1 MMGQSPFG
9 DGWSFNSLKC
19 REKEITNIIYSFKRG
34 RFMEKR
40 LMTVVAGLAL
50 STSMAFAQSQI
61 SGNVTASEDGSPVI
75 GASIKVVGTN
85 TGTVTDID
93 GNFTLNA
100 PAGAKLEIT
109 YIGMQSK
116 SVKAGKNMKIVLDAD
131 DHALDEVMVVA
142 YGTQKKSAFT
152 GSAAIVGSEEIG
164 KVQVTNAVDALKG
177 KAAGVQIYTGSGQPG
192 STPTIR
198 IRGFNSINAGNDPLI
213 VLDGSPYGGSLND
226 INPADVESMTVLK
239 DASSTALYGARG
251 GNGVILITTKSG
263 QKGTKGTLTVDA
275 KWGSN
280 SKAVPEYET
289 MKSPAKYYE
298 MWYMA
303 LNNYAQNVN
312 HMDATQAWKWAND
325 NMITNPSYGLGYN
338 VYTIPEGQQLIGTN
352 GKLNPNAT
360 LGSYSTMNGT
370 TYYLTPD
377 DWVDEIYNNSL
388 RQEYTVTATGASDRG
403 TFYGSA
409 NYLSNDG
416 ITAAS
421 NYRRFTSR
429 LKADYQVNKW
439 LKVGA
444 NMSYGH
450 FNSNSL
456 SEGGDNGSVFATVD
470 IAPIYPMYMR
480 DANGN
485 IMYDQTSRMI
495 AYDYG
500 SGKVAPFRAFKGGG
514 NPISDARLNTAN
526 SEGNTFNG
534 TGFAEIQLPY
544 GFKFTSINNVYLNES
559 RSTGT
564 TNPYFGQYAASNGMV
579 NKEHDRS
586 WSYNYQQR
594 INWHQ
599 VYGKHDVEVMLGH
612 EYYRAYGYA
621 LYAGKHNQFSVD
633 NKELAGAVVLDNGS
647 SSMSEYNTE
656 SWLSRVMYNYDSRYF
671 GSVSAMRQASS
682 RFSKDNWWGTFWSFG
697 AGWNMHKESWFN
709 VDWINELKLKAS
721 YGENGNDGI
730 GSYMYTKYF
739 NISNSNNEVS
749 LTPSSLGNPKI
760 SWEKNGKFNIGADF
774 SLLKN
779 RIWGSIEYYSN
790 KTSDMLSMVYLPVSF
805 GWSGY
810 YDNIGNMVNR
820 GVEIDLHADVIRTKD
835 FTWNVYT
842 NLTTNHNEVTKL
854 SDSAKQSWYDG
865 IGLGYS
871 SSSYF
876 YQEGKSRFTYYT
888 KKYAGVDP
896 ETGLSLFYKNVYE
909 KDENNKDVYYNNAG
923 EKVDE
928 SYTGIKHRNVV
939 GQETTSSY
947 NNGSYYLCGDVLP
960 DVYGGFGTS
969 VAWKGL
975 DFSVDFQYQIGGQVY
990 DGAYA
995 GLMNCSAG
1003 QAIHVD
1009 MEKAWTPENTNTSV
1023 PRWQYGDS
1031 YMSAGSDRFLTDASY
1046 LSLSNITLGYTLPAQ
1061 WMQTVGL
1068 QKVRVYM
1075 VADNVWTW
1083 SKRQG
1088 LDPRQS
1094 ITGGSSN
1101 SVYRPIRTVSG
1112 GITVTF

>member
-1 MMGQSPFG
+1 
-9 DGWSFNSLKC
+9 
-19 REKEITNIIYSFKRG
+19 
-34 RFMEKR
+34 MEKR
-40 LMTVVAGLAL
+40 LMTLVAGLTL

-61 SGNVTASEDGSPVI
+61 SGKVTSADDGSPVI
-75 GASIKVVGTN
+75 GASIKVAGTN

-93 GNFTLNA
+93 GNFSLNA

-131 DHALDEVMVVA
+131 NHSLDEVMVVA

-388 RQEYTVTATGASDRG
+388 RQECTVTATGASDRG

-429 LKADYQVNKW
+429 LKADYLVNKW

-500 SGKVAPFRAFKGGG
+500 SGKVAPFRAFVGGG

-564 TNPYFGQYAASNGMV
+564 TNPYFGQYAASNGIV

-656 SWLSRVMYNYDSRYF
+656 SWLSRAMYNYDSRYF

-739 NISNSNNEVS
+739 KISNSNNEVS
-749 LTPSSLGNPKI
+749 LTPSSLGNPEI

-820 GVEIDLHADVIRTKD
+820 GVEIDLQQM
-835 FTWNVYT
+835 
-842 NLTTNHNEVTKL
+842 L
-854 SDSAKQSWYDG
+854 SVLRIS
-865 IGLGYS
+865 LGMYIP
-871 SSSYF
+871 
-876 YQEGKSRFTYYT
+876 T
-888 KKYAGVDP
+888 
-896 ETGLSLFYKNVYE
+896 
-909 KDENNKDVYYNNAG
+909 
-923 EKVDE
+923 
-928 SYTGIKHRNVV
+928 
-939 GQETTSSY
+939 
-947 NNGSYYLCGDVLP
+947 
-960 DVYGGFGTS
+960 
-969 VAWKGL
+969 
-975 DFSVDFQYQIGGQVY
+975 
-990 DGAYA
+990 
-995 GLMNCSAG
+995 
-1003 QAIHVD
+1003 
-1009 MEKAWTPENTNTSV
+1009 
-1023 PRWQYGDS
+1023 
-1031 YMSAGSDRFLTDASY
+1031 
-1046 LSLSNITLGYTLPAQ
+1046 
-1061 WMQTVGL
+1061 
-1068 QKVRVYM
+1068 
-1075 VADNVWTW
+1075 
-1083 SKRQG
+1083 
-1088 LDPRQS
+1088 
-1094 ITGGSSN
+1094 
-1101 SVYRPIRTVSG
+1101 
-1112 GITVTF
+1112 

>member
-1 MMGQSPFG
+1 
-9 DGWSFNSLKC
+9 
-19 REKEITNIIYSFKRG
+19 
-34 RFMEKR
+34 MEKR

-61 SGNVTASEDGSPVI
+61 SGKVTASEDGSPVI

-93 GNFTLNA
+93 GNFTLSA

-116 SVKAGKNMKIVLDAD
+116 SVKAGRNMKIVLDAD

-480 DANGN
+480 DASGN
-485 IMYDQTSRMI
+485 IIYDQTSRMI

-500 SGKVAPFRAFKGGG
+500 SGKVAPFRAFMSGG

-647 SSMSEYNTE
+647 SSM
-656 SWLSRVMYNYDSRYF
+656 
-671 GSVSAMRQASS
+671 A
-682 RFSKDNWWGTFWSFG
+682 
-697 AGWNMHKESWFN
+697 
-709 VDWINELKLKAS
+709 
-721 YGENGNDGI
+721 
-730 GSYMYTKYF
+730 
-739 NISNSNNEVS
+739 
-749 LTPSSLGNPKI
+749 
-760 SWEKNGKFNIGADF
+760 
-774 SLLKN
+774 
-779 RIWGSIEYYSN
+779 
-790 KTSDMLSMVYLPVSF
+790 
-805 GWSGY
+805 
-810 YDNIGNMVNR
+810 
-820 GVEIDLHADVIRTKD
+820 
-835 FTWNVYT
+835 
-842 NLTTNHNEVTKL
+842 
-854 SDSAKQSWYDG
+854 
-865 IGLGYS
+865 
-871 SSSYF
+871 
-876 YQEGKSRFTYYT
+876 
-888 KKYAGVDP
+888 
-896 ETGLSLFYKNVYE
+896 
-909 KDENNKDVYYNNAG
+909 
-923 EKVDE
+923 
-928 SYTGIKHRNVV
+928 
-939 GQETTSSY
+939 
-947 NNGSYYLCGDVLP
+947 
-960 DVYGGFGTS
+960 
-969 VAWKGL
+969 
-975 DFSVDFQYQIGGQVY
+975 
-990 DGAYA
+990 
-995 GLMNCSAG
+995 
-1003 QAIHVD
+1003 
-1009 MEKAWTPENTNTSV
+1009 
-1023 PRWQYGDS
+1023 
-1031 YMSAGSDRFLTDASY
+1031 
-1046 LSLSNITLGYTLPAQ
+1046 
-1061 WMQTVGL
+1061 
-1068 QKVRVYM
+1068 
-1075 VADNVWTW
+1075 
-1083 SKRQG
+1083 
-1088 LDPRQS
+1088 
-1094 ITGGSSN
+1094 
-1101 SVYRPIRTVSG
+1101 
-1112 GITVTF
+1112 